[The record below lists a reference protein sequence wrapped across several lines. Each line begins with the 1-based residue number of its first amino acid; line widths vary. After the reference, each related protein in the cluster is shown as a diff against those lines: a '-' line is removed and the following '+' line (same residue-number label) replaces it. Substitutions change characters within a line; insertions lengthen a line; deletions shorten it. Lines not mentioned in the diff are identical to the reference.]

1 MIILWKSNKISTLL
15 NICDGAP
22 STRYGKLAQ
31 HSLHSQFAER
41 KKPSLDF
48 YQDFLCEKEVVSFLE
63 HPLNIICLG
72 FYNFNQLNLCLLCIL
87 SSRRLYEHHHLPNSN
102 NGKISANWEK

>member
-41 KKPSLDF
+41 K
-48 YQDFLCEKEVVSFLE
+48 
-63 HPLNIICLG
+63 
-72 FYNFNQLNLCLLCIL
+72 NQAWIFI
-87 SSRRLYEHHHLPNSN
+87 
-102 NGKISANWEK
+102 KIFFVKKR